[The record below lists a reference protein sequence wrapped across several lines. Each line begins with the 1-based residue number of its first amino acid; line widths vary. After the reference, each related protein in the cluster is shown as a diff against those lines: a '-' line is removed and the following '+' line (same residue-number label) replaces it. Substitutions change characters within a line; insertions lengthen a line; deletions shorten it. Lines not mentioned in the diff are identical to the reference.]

1 MPSRMA
7 TVTTPLAEKA
17 EAIFTDLGYVVE
29 RDGRELRAQRKWRIV
44 NVTPADEPVT
54 PRGSGEFQC
63 LVTWQE
69 QATEVRER
77 LQRRDPDYEWAVIGI
92 EENGEYEV
100 CHAPDANVSA

>member
-1 MPSRMA
+1 MA

-54 PRGSGEFQC
+54 PRESGEFHC

-69 QATEVRER
+69 QATAVRER

>member
-1 MPSRMA
+1 MA

-29 RDGRELRAQRKWRIV
+29 RDGRESRAQRKWRIV
-44 NVTPADEPVT
+44 NVTPVDEPVT

-69 QATEVRER
+69 QATAVRER

-92 EENGEYEV
+92 EENGDYEV
-100 CHAPDANVSA
+100 CHAPEAEVSA

>member
-1 MPSRMA
+1 MA